1 MDDYQKYTLLISA
14 ISAVGTFI
22 VAFIAI
28 FGSWIKKQFIKP
40 KINVTIENS
49 KPFIETITEDSPT
62 ESSKI
67 TYKKIHVKVNNK
79 GKESALNSQIL
90 IEKIFKKREENQ
102 TFFLYKSLIPSHF
115 FWENDDKSK
124 PISTSISHFIEIIRV
139 QIYSEY
145 SQDEETDTKRK
156 PRDEYRLWLTIQN
169 STLKGTFYLLGKGTF
184 ILPLIFYSDNLSNPQ
199 KICIE
204 IFWNCDK
211 LENMNE
217 SNFYVKLIKLNELPT
232 EIKSEI

>member
-1 MDDYQKYTLLISA
+1 MDDFQKYSLLISA
-14 ISAVGTFI
+14 ISAVGTFV

-28 FGSWIKKQFIKP
+28 FGNWIKKQFIKP
-40 KINVTIENS
+40 VIDITIENLN
-49 KPFIETITEDSPT
+49 PFIETITENRPT
-62 ESSKI
+62 ESSEI

-102 TFFLYKSLIPSHF
+102 TFFLYQSLIPSHF
-115 FWENDDKSK
+115 FWENDNKSK
-124 PISTSISHFIEIIRV
+124 PVSTSISHFIEIIRL
-139 QIYSEY
+139 QIFSEY
-145 SQDEETDTKRK
+145 SQNEDSVAIRK
-156 PRDEYRLWLTIQN
+156 TSDEYRLWLTIQN
-169 STLKGTFYLLGKGTF
+169 STLKGTFYFLGKGTF

-211 LENMNE
+211 LENMND
-217 SNFYVKLIKLNELPT
+217 SNFYVKLLKLNNLPT
-232 EIKSEI
+232 EIKNEI